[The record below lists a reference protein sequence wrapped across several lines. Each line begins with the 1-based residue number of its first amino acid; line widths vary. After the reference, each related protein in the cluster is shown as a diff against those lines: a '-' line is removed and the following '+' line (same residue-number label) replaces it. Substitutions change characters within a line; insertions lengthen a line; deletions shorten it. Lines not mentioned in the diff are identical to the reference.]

1 MATPPGPASPGNP
14 INYFEII
21 AESNFAPPAGNNGI
35 YDFAT
40 YIYDDGFI
48 NDYTFYPAFYP
59 LPSSPAGGSVSAN
72 ASISMFYDIDSFT
85 GINVNFQSGTP
96 SWVSTIDVTFQDA
109 TVLGSG
115 SNSGPNA
122 DTQEQF
128 NGLGYGTQGGSIP
141 HWYQLSLTVGLN
153 LGGGGPPP
161 LPAVNVDYDTGG
173 GWTAFPGSPVT
184 MPGPPLT
191 TGPIT
196 NVANGG
202 TVYIRVS

>member
-14 INYFEII
+14 ISYFDII
-21 AESNFAPPAGNNGI
+21 AESNFAPPSGNNGI

-59 LPSSPAGGSVSAN
+59 LPSSPAGGAVTQN

-85 GINVNFQSGTP
+85 GIDINFQSGTP
-96 SWVSTIDVTFQDA
+96 GWVSTIDVTFTDN
-109 TVLGSG
+109 TDLSSG
-115 SNSGPNA
+115 SNSGPNN
-122 DTQEQF
+122 DSQEQF
-128 NGLGYGTQGGSIP
+128 NGIIYGGVGGSIP
-141 HWYQLSLTVGLN
+141 HWYELDLTVNLN
-153 LGGGGPPP
+153 AVGPPP
-161 LPAVNVDYDTGG
+161 FPAVNIDYDTGG
-173 GWTAFPGSPVT
+173 GWTAFPTSPT
-184 MPGPPLT
+184 TFPGPNS
-191 TGPIT
+191 TGAIT

>member
-1 MATPPGPASPGNP
+1 MATPPGPASPGTP
-14 INYFEII
+14 ISYDDIR
-21 AESNFAPPAGNNGI
+21 AETNFVPNTNIGI

-40 YIYDDGFI
+40 YIYDDGFV

-59 LPSSPAGGSVSAN
+59 LPSSPAGGNITAN
-72 ASISMFYDIDSFT
+72 ASISMFYDIDSVT
-85 GINVNFQSGTP
+85 GIDINFQSGTP
-96 SWVSTIDVTFQDA
+96 GWVSTIDVTFSDA

-141 HWYQLSLTVGLN
+141 HWYQIDLQVNLN
-153 LGGGGPPP
+153 AGAPPFS
-161 LPAVNVDYDTGG
+161 PAVNVDYDTGG
-173 GWTAFPGSPVT
+173 GWTAFIGSPT
-184 MPGPPLT
+184 FNPALLT
-191 TGPIT
+191 TGPIN

>member
-14 INYFEII
+14 ISYNDII
-21 AESNFAPPAGNNGI
+21 AEANYVPAATDSSI

-59 LPSSPAGGSVSAN
+59 LPSSPAGGAVTAN

-85 GINVNFQSGTP
+85 GIDINFQSGTP
-96 SWVSTIDVTFQDA
+96 GWVSTIDVTFSDA

-141 HWYQLSLTVGLN
+141 HWYQIDLQVNLN
-153 LGGGGPPP
+153 AGAPPFS
-161 LPAVNVDYDTGG
+161 PAVNVDYDTGG
-173 GWTAFPGSPVT
+173 GWTAFIGSPT
-184 MPGPPLT
+184 FNPGLLT
-191 TGPIT
+191 TGPIN

>member
-1 MATPPGPASPGNP
+1 MATPPGPASPGTP
-14 INYFEII
+14 ISYDDIR
-21 AESNFAPPAGNNGI
+21 AETNFVPNTNI
-35 YDFAT
+35 SLFDFAT
-40 YIYDDGFI
+40 YIYDDGFV

-59 LPSSPAGGSVSAN
+59 LPSSPAGGNITAN
-72 ASISMFYDIDSFT
+72 ASISMFYDIDSVT
-85 GINVNFQSGTP
+85 GIDINFQSGTP
-96 SWVSTIDVTFQDA
+96 GWVSTIDVTFSDV

-153 LGGGGPPP
+153 FGGGAPPY
-161 LPAVNVDYDTGG
+161 PAVNVDYDTGG
-173 GWTAFPGSPVT
+173 GFTAFPGSPTT
-184 MPGPPLT
+184 MPGLLT
-191 TGPIT
+191 TGPIN

>member
-14 INYFEII
+14 ISYNDII
-21 AESNFAPPAGNNGI
+21 AEVNYVPAATDSSI

-40 YIYDDGFI
+40 SIYDDGFV

-59 LPSSPAGGSVSAN
+59 LPSSPAGGNITAN
-72 ASISMFYDIDSFT
+72 ASISMFYDIDSVT
-85 GINVNFQSGTP
+85 GIDINFQSGTP
-96 SWVSTIDVTFQDA
+96 GWVSTIDVTFSDA

-128 NGLGYGTQGGSIP
+128 NCLGYGTQGGSIP
-141 HWYQLSLTVGLN
+141 HWYQIDLQVNLN
-153 LGGGGPPP
+153 AGAPPFS
-161 LPAVNVDYDTGG
+161 PAVNVDYDTGG
-173 GWTAFPGSPVT
+173 GWTAFIGSPT
-184 MPGPPLT
+184 FNPGLLT
-191 TGPIT
+191 TGPIN

>member
-14 INYFEII
+14 ISYNDII

-35 YDFAT
+35 LDFAT

-59 LPSSPAGGSVSAN
+59 LPSSPAGGAVTAN

-85 GINVNFQSGTP
+85 GIDINFQSGTP
-96 SWVSTIDVTFQDA
+96 GWVSTIDVTFSDA

-141 HWYQLSLTVGLN
+141 HWYQIDLQVNLN
-153 LGGGGPPP
+153 AGAPPFS
-161 LPAVNVDYDTGG
+161 PAVNVDYDTGG
-173 GWTAFPGSPVT
+173 GWTAFIGSPT
-184 MPGPPLT
+184 FNPGLLT
-191 TGPIT
+191 TGPIN

>member
-14 INYFEII
+14 ISYDDIRSEVNFVPS
-21 AESNFAPPAGNNGI
+21 SNIGLF
-35 YDFAT
+35 DFAT
-40 YIYDDGFI
+40 YIYDDGFV

-59 LPSSPAGGSVSAN
+59 LPSSPAGGNITAN
-72 ASISMFYDIDSFT
+72 ASISMFYDIDSST
-85 GINVNFQSGTP
+85 GIDINFQSGTP
-96 SWVSTIDVTFQDA
+96 GWVSTIDVSFTDNTF
-109 TVLGSG
+109 LGSG

-141 HWYQLSLTVGLN
+141 HWYELDLTVNLN
-153 LGGGGPPP
+153 FGGGTPPF
-161 LPAVNVDYDTGG
+161 PAVNIDYDTGG
-173 GWTAFPGSPVT
+173 GFTAFPGSPT
-184 MPGPPLT
+184 TNPGLYS
-191 TGPIT
+191 TGAIT

>member
-14 INYFEII
+14 ISYNDII
-21 AESNFAPPAGNNGI
+21 AESNFAPPAANNGI

-59 LPSSPAGGSVSAN
+59 LPSSPAGGAVTQN

-85 GINVNFQSGTP
+85 GIDINFQSGTP
-96 SWVSTIDVTFQDA
+96 GWVTTIDVTFNDA

-115 SNSGPNA
+115 SNSGPNS
-122 DTQEQF
+122 DSQEQF

-141 HWYQLSLTVGLN
+141 HWYQIDLQVNLN
-153 LGGGGPPP
+153 AGTPPFT
-161 LPAVNVDYDTGG
+161 PAVNVDYDTGG
-173 GWTAFPGSPVT
+173 GFTAFPGSPT
-184 MPGPPLT
+184 TFPGLLT
-191 TGPIT
+191 TGPIN

>member
-14 INYFEII
+14 ISYDNIR
-21 AESNFAPPAGNNGI
+21 AEVNFTPNIDIGL

-59 LPSSPAGGSVSAN
+59 LPSSPAGGAVTQN
-72 ASISMFYDIDSFT
+72 ASISMFYDIDSESYYD
-85 GINVNFQSGTP
+85 IQFQSGTP
-96 SWVSTIDVTFQDA
+96 SWVSTIDVTINDA
-109 TVLGSG
+109 TVLASG

-122 DTQEQF
+122 DTQTQI
-128 NGLGYGTQGGSIP
+128 NAMIRGGTAGNQP
-141 HWYQLSLTVGLN
+141 HWYQIDLQVNLN
-153 LGGGGPPP
+153 AGAPPFT
-161 LPAVNVDYDTGG
+161 PAVNVDYDTGAG
-173 GWTAFPGSPVT
+173 FTAFPGSPT
-184 MPGPPLT
+184 TFPGLLT
-191 TGPIT
+191 TGAII

>member
-1 MATPPGPASPGNP
+1 MATPPGPASPGTP
-14 INYFEII
+14 ISYDDIR
-21 AESNFAPPAGNNGI
+21 AEVNFIPSTDIGL
-35 YDFAT
+35 YDFASF
-40 YIYDDGFI
+40 IYDDGFI
-48 NDYTFYPAFYP
+48 NDYTFYPAYYP
-59 LPSSPAGGSVSAN
+59 LGTSPAGGAVTAN

-85 GINVNFQSGTP
+85 GIDINFQSGTP
-96 SWVSTIDVTFQDA
+96 GWVSTIDVTFSDA

-141 HWYQLSLTVGLN
+141 HWYQIDLQVNLN
-153 LGGGGPPP
+153 AGAPPFS
-161 LPAVNVDYDTGG
+161 PAVNVDYDTGG
-173 GWTAFPGSPVT
+173 GWTAFIGSPT
-184 MPGPPLT
+184 FNPGLLT
-191 TGPIT
+191 TGPIN

>member
-1 MATPPGPASPGNP
+1 MATPPGPASPGTP
-14 INYFEII
+14 ISYDDIR
-21 AESNFAPPAGNNGI
+21 AETNFVPNTNIGI

-40 YIYDDGFI
+40 YIYDDGFV

-59 LPSSPAGGSVSAN
+59 LPSSPAGGNITAN
-72 ASISMFYDIDSFT
+72 ASISMFYDIDSVT
-85 GINVNFQSGTP
+85 GIDINFQSGTP
-96 SWVSTIDVTFQDA
+96 GWVSTIDVTFSDA

-141 HWYQLSLTVGLN
+141 HWYQIDLQVNLN
-153 LGGGGPPP
+153 AGAPPFSP
-161 LPAVNVDYDTGG
+161 DVNVDYDTGG
-173 GWTAFPGSPVT
+173 GWTAFIGSPT
-184 MPGPPLT
+184 FNPGLLT
-191 TGPIT
+191 TGPIN

>member
-14 INYFEII
+14 ISYNDII
-21 AESNFAPPAGNNGI
+21 AEVNFVPAATDMGI
-35 YDFAT
+35 YNFAT

-59 LPSSPAGGSVSAN
+59 LPSSPAGGNVTQN
-72 ASISMFYDIDSFT
+72 ASISMFYDIDSVT
-85 GINVNFQSGTP
+85 GIDINFQSGTP

-109 TVLGSG
+109 TVLLSG

-153 LGGGGPPP
+153 FGGGAPPF
-161 LPAVNVDYDTGG
+161 PAVNVDYDTGG
-173 GWTAFPGSPVT
+173 GWTAFPTSPALG
-184 MPGPPLT
+184 PGPPLT

>member
-14 INYFEII
+14 ISYFDII
-21 AESNFAPPAGNNGI
+21 AESNFAPPSGNNGI

-59 LPSSPAGGSVSAN
+59 LPSSPAGGAVTQN

-85 GINVNFQSGTP
+85 GIDINFQSGTP
-96 SWVSTIDVTFQDA
+96 GWVSTIDVTFTDN
-109 TVLGSG
+109 TDLSSG
-115 SNSGPNA
+115 SNSGPNN
-122 DTQEQF
+122 DSQEQF

-141 HWYQLSLTVGLN
+141 HWYQLDLTVNLN
-153 LGGGGPPP
+153 AVGPPP
-161 LPAVNVDYDTGG
+161 FPAVNIDYDIGG
-173 GWTAFPGSPVT
+173 GWTAFPPSPVT
-184 MPGPPLT
+184 FPGPYS
-191 TGPIT
+191 TGPIS
-196 NVANGG
+196 NVANNG